1 MVLVAQ
7 SVRALVCG
15 TKSRGFEP
23 HLAPKMGNKTYK
35 GEIESLSEKQIFVFG
50 SNTQGR
56 HGKGGA
62 LKAKQ
67 KFGAIY
73 GQAEGLQGQSY
84 AIITKDISSYP
95 HKRNDIMSIVKQIIE
110 LYRLADTMTE
120 YEFYVCYAGSG
131 TNLNGYSPKEMAS
144 MFAKGSISENIVFE
158 EEFYNLI
165 LAEKQ
170 KLMDLVKNYGN
181 FELKKEMKKEEDN
194 L

>member
-15 TKSRGFEP
+15 TKGRGFEP
-23 HLAPKMGNKTYK
+23 HLAPKMNKTYK
-35 GEIESLSEKQIFVFG
+35 GEIESLTEKQIFVFG

-62 LKAKQ
+62 LKAKE

-95 HKRNDIMSIVKQIIE
+95 HKSNDIKSIVTQIRA
-110 LYRLADTMTE
+110 LYRFADTMPDH
-120 YEFYVCYAGSG
+120 EFYVCYSGSG
-131 TNLNGYSPKEMAS
+131 TNLNGYSPTEMAS
-144 MFAKGSISENIVFE
+144 MFAKGFISKNIIFE
-158 EEFYNLI
+158 EEFCWLI
-165 LAEKQ
+165 QSEMKKKAEI
-170 KLMDLVKNYGN
+170 VKNYGN
-181 FELKKEMKKEEDN
+181 FELKKQNEKRN
-194 L
+194 G